1 MAFEIEMTNTQTGED
16 LAIVVQTKDL
26 DAAINLTHTE
36 YPDFTLTFIAEAL

>member
-1 MAFEIEMTNTQTGED
+1 MAFEVELSNNTTGEE

-36 YPDFTLTFIAEAL
+36 YPDYTLTFIAEAV

>member
-26 DAAINLTHTE
+26 DTAINLTHTE

>member
-1 MAFEIEMTNTQTGED
+1 MAFEVEMSNPTTGEE
-16 LAIVVQTKDL
+16 LAIIIQTKNI